1 MHNKSLKFFYILPH
15 RYLNVLKGD
24 VTLFD
29 NMLWYRAKKGVNWLF
44 QVMVPS
50 RLINSNQTM
59 REMSPGI
66 ENNCWFSRGIFLSAS
81 PASGGDIDVLFVIKV
96 IDPVLYTSELKNG
109 GRRTRITA
117 SRVISGSRI
126 EKHFWK
132 HRFNSAYKI

>member
-96 IDPVLYTSELKNG
+96 IDPVLYTSELKKWRSQGENN
-109 GRRTRITA
+109 
-117 SRVISGSRI
+117 
-126 EKHFWK
+126 
-132 HRFNSAYKI
+132 RFHSYLRKPYRKTFLKTSF